1 MKIQNFSSWLIY
13 RQREKEKVTMMMK
26 NKVTM
31 VKGVCDATGGS
42 KELIFP
48 LEFVTYCVSKN
59 SH

>member
-48 LEFVTYCVSKN
+48 PRICHILC
-59 SH
+59 